1 MNIIEAVRKILS
13 DYPEISAVC
22 NAVHIDFTNDEPT
35 SYGLAPTDD
44 KLITEDVLGNE
55 KRQHT
60 FLLYAAFSSVNDYE
74 RLQNSTAL
82 LNLNYYLKTQSGT
95 AIDGGI
101 IEQITAENGMLYE
114 VPQENVIGGWQYQ
127 MQIIAAYTRYA

>member
-22 NAVHIDFTNDEPT
+22 NAVHIDFTDDTPT
-35 SYGLAPTDD
+35 SYGLASTDD
-44 KLITEDVLGNE
+44 KLISEDILGNQ

-82 LNLNYYLKTQSGT
+82 LNLSYYLQEKNGEE
-95 AIDGGI
+95 IDGGI
-101 IEQITAENGMLYE
+101 IEKINAENGMLYE
-114 VPQENVIGGWQYQ
+114 VPEENTVGGWQYQ
-127 MQIIAAYTRYA
+127 MQITADYTKGA